1 MHYTT
6 SMKAAELTRR
16 REALGLSRA
25 ELAKRVGVSMPT
37 VWRWETEG
45 RQPIAA
51 VAKVL
56 EQTLSRLEKR
66 RSGAQT
72 EPPRPKPAPRRSALA
87 ARSPAEGLAH
97 ALAMAERCRCTD
109 DLEGAARW
117 EQTASRIAVD
127 LGSSV
132 E

>member
-1 MHYTT
+1 ME
-6 SMKAAELTRR
+6 AAELTRR

-45 RQPIAA
+45 RRPIAT
-51 VAKVL
+51 VERVL

-66 RSGAQT
+66 QQPARPTA
-72 EPPRPKPAPRRSALA
+72 RPKPSPRRPATA
-87 ARSPAEGLAH
+87 QRSPAEGLAH
-97 ALAMAERCRCTD
+97 ALAQAERCRAAD
-109 DLEGAARW
+109 DLAGAERW
-117 EQTASRIAVD
+117 EQIAARIAADVAES
-127 LGSSV
+127 GS